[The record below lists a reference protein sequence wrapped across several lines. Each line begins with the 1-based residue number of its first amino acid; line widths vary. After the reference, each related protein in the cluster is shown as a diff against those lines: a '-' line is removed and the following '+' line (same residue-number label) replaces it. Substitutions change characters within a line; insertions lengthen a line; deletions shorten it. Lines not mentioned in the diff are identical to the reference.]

1 MTAVEVKCSSCGEAN
16 AAGARFCSSC
26 GAPLGE
32 AVAPQ
37 EERKLVS
44 VLFVDLVGSTAR
56 ADKADPED
64 VRDVLQLYHR
74 EAKACIEQYGG
85 VLEKFIGDA
94 VMAVFGVPVLH
105 EDDALRAVRA
115 AAELREE
122 LGPLNEELA
131 RKYGTELALRVG
143 INTGEVVT
151 GTEERLATGDA
162 VNVASRLETNAEAG
176 QILLGEPTFE
186 RVRDA
191 VLAEVLP
198 ELGLK
203 GKSEAVR
210 VWELKDVRADEGRR
224 LSAVPMVG
232 REQELSVLRAAFAQ
246 AVETRSCR
254 LVTVV
259 GPAGVGK
266 SRLVAEFLDGLDGAR
281 VLQGRCL
288 SYGDGITY
296 WPVAE
301 VVRQLEGDLE
311 HFGDPQVAAALRG
324 LLDAATATSSTEE
337 IAWAVR
343 KLLEAAAAEQP
354 VVCVLD
360 DVNWGEETFLDL
372 VEQVAALARDVPL
385 LVLCMARPDLL
396 DRRPGWGGGSLIATN
411 VLLEPLSKDEADTL
425 IEALV
430 GDVAVEPSLRLR
442 IRDAAEGNPLFVEEM
457 IAMLREEPGRDVV
470 VPATIQG
477 LLASRLDQLDMGERA
492 VVECGAV
499 EGRVFHSG
507 AVQALAPGGR
517 QLGTALAAL
526 VRKDLLRPD
535 LPQLPGEDA
544 YRFRHV
550 LIRDAAYDALPKA
563 RRAQLHERLAG
574 WLEERSDDLVEADE
588 VLGYHLEQAHRYRR
602 ELAPDDSAAPRLAAR
617 ASPFLA
623 SAGARALSRNDVA
636 AGLNLFERA
645 LALRAPDDP
654 AVALR
659 LDLAEVR
666 FLSGEVAEAAVTAAE
681 AAERAAAAGDDAGR
695 LRARLTRARI
705 TAITPG
711 AVPAADDPSGALL
724 ALAAE
729 ARPVFARAGDE
740 RALTEAWVATA
751 WAELIRCHWA
761 SMLEAVDQA
770 LAHAGRSGYVRW
782 ERELPAWKGAALFYG
797 PTTVEEVLRWHEQ
810 ERPQHVIALRQQGV
824 LEAMRGRFDEA
835 RALLAAGDAAA
846 HELGQTIW
854 VAVGGMTAWEVD
866 MLAGDTSAGE
876 RAVRASCRLL
886 EELGDTGY
894 RSTATA
900 RLGESLYQL
909 GRFAEAE
916 RETELAEQLSG
927 ADDLVSQAL
936 WRQVRAK
943 LRARAGDRREAERLA
958 YDAVALFEQTD
969 MLDAHAHA
977 LTDLAE
983 VLTTAGRVAEARQ
996 SLLQALAL
1004 FERKGNV
1011 VLAASARAHLARLG
1025 AAAPTA
1031 S

>member
-1 MTAVEVKCSSCGEAN
+1 MSRCDRCGHVSAEPFK
-16 AAGARFCSSC
+16 FCPEC
-26 GAPLGE
+26 GAPAAAAE
-32 AVAPQ
+32 R
-37 EERKLVS
+37 EERRTVT
-44 VLFVDLVGSTAR
+44 VLFCDMVGSTELGDR
-56 ADKADPED
+56 LDPESL
-64 VRDVLQLYHR
+64 RRVLTRYFD
-74 EAKACIEQYGG
+74 AVSG
-85 VLEKFIGDA
+85 VLERHGGTVEKFIGDA
-94 VMAVFGVPVLH
+94 VMAVFGAPVVH
-105 EDDALRAVRA
+105 EDDALRALRA
-115 AAELREE
+115 AAELRGALE
-122 LGPLNEELA
+122 PLNAELA
-131 RKYGTELALRVG
+131 RSYGTSLATRVG
-143 INTGEVVT
+143 VNTGQVVT
-151 GTEERLATGDA
+151 GTDERLATGDA
-162 VNVASRLETNAEAG
+162 VNVAARLEQSAG
-176 QILLGEPTFE
+176 ADEILLGATTLAY
-186 RVRDA
+186 VRDR
-191 VLAEVLP
+191 VVVEPLP
-198 ELGLK
+198 ALPLK
-203 GKSEAVR
+203 GKREPVEAWRLVAVRDEAVER
-210 VWELKDVRADEGRR
+210 PASAPMIGRATELRELHGVFD
-224 LSAVPMVG
+224 AVS
-232 REQELSVLRAAFAQ
+232 R
-246 AVETRSCR
+246 TRSCR
-254 LVTVV
+254 LVTVI

-266 SRLVAEFLDGLDGAR
+266 SRLVAEFLAALDGTTT
-281 VLQGRCL
+281 VLKGRCP

-296 WPVAE
+296 WPVVE
-301 VVRQLEGDLE
+301 IVRQLEPRLPALSLDGR
-311 HFGDPQVAAALRG
+311 VTAVLRG
-324 LLDAATATSSTEE
+324 ILGTDRAVSSTEE

-343 KLLEAAAAEQP
+343 KLLEAAASEQP

-430 GDVAVEPSLRLR
+430 GDVAVEPSLRGR

-457 IAMLREEPGRDVV
+457 IAMLREEPGREVV

-477 LLASRLDQLDMGERA
+477 LLASRLDQLDVGERA

-602 ELAPDDSAAPRLAAR
+602 ELEPDDSAAPRLAAR

-797 PTTVEEVLRWHEQ
+797 PTTVEEVLRWHEK

-1004 FERKGNV
+1004 SERKGNV